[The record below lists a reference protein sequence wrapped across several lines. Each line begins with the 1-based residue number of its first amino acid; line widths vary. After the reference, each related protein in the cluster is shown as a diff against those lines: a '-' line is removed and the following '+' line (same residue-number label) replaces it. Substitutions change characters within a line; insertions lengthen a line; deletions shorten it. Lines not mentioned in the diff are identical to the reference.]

1 MSEANKREASYILGH
16 SEAEIPRLQAQAK
29 YLLPIT
35 RIIRLRSWQT
45 KVALDEL
52 RFSRKLSEVL
62 VDDFNRR

>member
-1 MSEANKREASYILGH
+1 MSEASKREASYILGH
-16 SEAEIPRLQAQAK
+16 SEAEILRLQAQAK
-29 YLLPIT
+29 NLRPIA

-45 KVALDEL
+45 TVALGEL